1 MDIPMGPIYA
11 GLNVGELLLCAA
23 TIVFAGFI
31 RGFLGFGAS
40 LIIVMVL
47 SAVVGP
53 AAAIP
58 VAVLSG
64 AVATVQLLPAA
75 VREAERSFMVPFWM
89 TALIASPIGTW
100 GLKLADPGP
109 MKIAISVLVLGM
121 TWLMYKGWR
130 MANVHDPKVFAI
142 TGVIAGLL
150 QGGAGVGGP
159 PAVAVA
165 LARPGTPDRQRANVI
180 GAVSALSVFALG
192 SYWYHGLYTR
202 DVLLLGL
209 ALLPVY
215 SGTTWAGQRLFSG
228 NAKAHYRNAALL
240 ALAVIGVVTL
250 ALAIVTYKG

>member
-1 MDIPMGPIYA
+1 MTIPDGPILA
-11 GLNVGELLLCAA
+11 GLNAPELALCVA

-75 VREAERSFMVPFWM
+75 VREAERTFMVPFWLA
-89 TALIASPIGTW
+89 ALIASPIGTW
-100 GLKLADPGP
+100 FLKQADPAP
-109 MKIAISVLVLGM
+109 MKIAISLVVLAM
-121 TWLMYKGWR
+121 TWLMYRGWR

-142 TGVIAGLL
+142 AGIVAGLL
-150 QGGAGVGGP
+150 QGGEGVGGP

-180 GAVSALSVFALG
+180 GAVSALSIFAIG
-192 SYWYHGLYTR
+192 SYWYHGLFTR
-202 DVLLLGL
+202 DVLILGL
-209 ALLPVY
+209 ALVPIY
-215 SGTTWAGQRLFSG
+215 SVTTWAGQRMFSG
-228 NAKAHYRNAALL
+228 GAKAHYRNAALL

-250 ALAIVTYKG
+250 ALALATYKG